1 MRITS
6 ELYVDFLRA
15 AYDRIHANETYVT
28 DLDLATGDGDHWSN
42 LDKGFRKL
50 VEMRDELAGLP
61 LNALFQKIGMTM
73 MATIGGS
80 SGVLY
85 GGAYIAAGKGLNG
98 KEALDGQGLCDA
110 LEAMLNDIMACG
122 KVKVGF
128 KTMIDAL
135 APAVETFRLGLSEGL
150 PEAELLTKVKAAAE
164 AGAESTR
171 AMEAVR
177 GRATYQSGKGV
188 GHLDPG
194 AVTMSYQVGA
204 LCDVI
209 LASL

>member
-85 GGAYIAAGKGLNG
+85 GGAYIAAAKGLNG

-110 LEAMLNDIMACG
+110 LEAMLN
-122 KVKVGF
+122 
-128 KTMIDAL
+128 
-135 APAVETFRLGLSEGL
+135 E
-150 PEAELLTKVKAAAE
+150 
-164 AGAESTR
+164 
-171 AMEAVR
+171 
-177 GRATYQSGKGV
+177 
-188 GHLDPG
+188 
-194 AVTMSYQVGA
+194 
-204 LCDVI
+204 
-209 LASL
+209 